1 MGITPSSDLDDEM
14 ATQWRINSSEFVLE
28 KLVGSNAFFQLY
40 VDVDDKN
47 SSVNVLKVNTS
58 IYNIQNATGII
69 TYCVQSKTGLI
80 SSYKLPLLVYFLDC
94 LVICCVAI

>member
-14 ATQWRINSSEFVLE
+14 ATQWSINSSEFVLE

-58 IYNIQNATGII
+58 IYTILQPLKYII
-69 TYCVQSKTGLI
+69 TYCVQLKTGTLFFFHHTSYPYWSI
-80 SSYKLPLLVYFLDC
+80 SSTVL
-94 LVICCVAI
+94 